1 MAGTG
6 PGPSAAVPPTSA
18 NAELSAFRVLPS
30 VPNDKGFNLLRWWQ
44 ERKERF
50 PRLSVL
56 FRSCIGARPTVLLL
70 TQCLQK
76 KSSHDPAC
84 PAAAKK
90 NPAQPLAGGRGEK
103 KILHR
108 AWPAPLAARPP

>member
-1 MAGTG
+1 MRCA
-6 PGPSAAVPPTSA
+6 
-18 NAELSAFRVLPS
+18 
-30 VPNDKGFNLLRWWQ
+30 NDKGFNLLRWWQ

-108 AWPAPLAARPP
+108 AWPAPLAARPS

>member
-1 MAGTG
+1 M
-6 PGPSAAVPPTSA
+6 
-18 NAELSAFRVLPS
+18 LPS

-76 KSSHDPAC
+76 KIKS
-84 PAAAKK
+84 
-90 NPAQPLAGGRGEK
+90 
-103 KILHR
+103 
-108 AWPAPLAARPP
+108 

>member
-18 NAELSAFRVLPS
+18 NVEKAKKEEAKEIETELSAFRVLPS
-30 VPNDKGFNLLRWWQ
+30 VPNDKSFNLLRWWQ

-76 KSSHDPAC
+76 K
-84 PAAAKK
+84 K
-90 NPAQPLAGGRGEK
+90 NK
-103 KILHR
+103 S
-108 AWPAPLAARPP
+108 